1 MKKILLVLF
10 VIIVASITLI
20 ACGGEDSTT
29 TIPTES
35 STTATPSKDST
46 TAHPT
51 QSTVTVTFDS
61 AGGSSVPSQYV
72 KNGGKVEKPENPT
85 KEGYIFDGWYVE
97 DAQWD
102 FDASTVS
109 ENITLVAK
117 WTLNTYTITYVTD
130 ENVSNLS
137 NPTSCTANDIISL
150 KTPTSNNRYTV
161 FCWYTDSNYI
171 NEITEIKNVEK
182 NITLY
187 GKWVTSDNAI
197 TFEKVKNNYQVKDCL
212 NIEKVVIPAS
222 YNGLPVTSIGNNA
235 FDNCSALTSVTIPN
249 GVKVIREYAFRNC
262 SSLKSIT
269 IPNSV
274 TSISNHAF
282 EDCTALT
289 NITIPDSVTSI
300 GAYAFRNCSSLTS
313 IKIPNKVTAI
323 SEGAFVGC
331 LSLKSVTIP
340 NSVEYICNN
349 AFESCFALTS
359 ITIPNSV
366 TSIGDNA
373 FIWCS
378 SLKSITI
385 PKSVTSIGTYAFF
398 GCYSLTSV
406 VIPDITFFMG
416 DSAFLN
422 CISATIYCTA
432 ENQPS
437 NWSPNW
443 NPDNRPVVWGYTG

>member
-1 MKKILLVLF
+1 MKRILLVLF
-10 VIIVASITLI
+10 VIIIASLTLI
-20 ACGGEDSTT
+20 ACGGDDNSTT
-29 TIPTES
+29 AAPTES
-35 STTATPSKDST
+35 STTVPPAPST
-46 TAHPT
+46 F
-51 QSTVTVTFDS
+51 TVTFDS
-61 AGGSSVPSQYV
+61 NGGSSVLSQIV
-72 KNGGKVEKPENPT
+72 NEGAKAEKPDDPT
-85 KEGYIFDGWYVE
+85 KEGYVFDGWYAG
-97 DAQWD
+97 DTKWD
-102 FDASTVS
+102 FSASVVS
-109 ENITLVAK
+109 ADITLVAK
-117 WTLNTYTITYVTD
+117 WEDKTYTITYVTD
-130 ENVSNLS
+130 ENVSGLS
-137 NPTSCTANDIISL
+137 NPKSCTAHDIISL
-150 KTPTSNNRYTV
+150 KVPTSSNKYTV
-161 FCWYTDSNYI
+161 FRWYTDSNYI
-171 NEITEIKNVEK
+171 NEISEVKNIEK

-197 TFEKVKNNYQVKDCL
+197 TFEKVKNTYQVKECL

-235 FDNCSALTSVTIPN
+235 FESCSALTSVTIPN

-262 SSLKSIT
+262 SSLKNVT
-269 IPNSV
+269 IPSSV

-282 EDCTALT
+282 EDCTSLT
-289 NITIPDSVTSI
+289 NITIPDSVISI
-300 GAYAFRNCSSLTS
+300 GAYAFRNCFSLTS

-323 SEGAFVGC
+323 SEGAFIGC
-331 LSLKSVTIP
+331 LALKSITIP
-340 NSVEYICNN
+340 NSVKCICNN

-385 PKSVTSIGTYAFF
+385 PKSVTIIGTYAFF

-406 VIPDITFFMG
+406 VIPDTTFFMG

-437 NWSPNW
+437 DWSPNW
-443 NPDNRPVVWGYTG
+443 NPDNRPVVWGYKG

>member
-1 MKKILLVLF
+1 MKKILLVIFILL
-10 VIIVASITLI
+10 VASLTLI
-20 ACGGEDSTT
+20 ACGGEDGTT
-29 TIPTES
+29 TITTES

-72 KNGGKVEKPENPT
+72 KNGGKAEKPENPT
-85 KEGYIFDGWYVE
+85 KEGYIFDGWCVE

-137 NPTSCTANDIISL
+137 NPTSCTAHDIISL
-150 KTPTSNNRYTV
+150 KVPASSNKYTV
-161 FCWYTDSNYI
+161 FRWYTDSNYI

-235 FDNCSALTSVTIPN
+235 FESCSSLTSVTIPN
-249 GVKVIREYAFRNC
+249 GVKDIGEYAFRNC

-274 TSISNHAF
+274 TSISNSAF
-282 EDCTALT
+282 EDCTSLT

-331 LSLKSVTIP
+331 LSLKSITIP

-385 PKSVTSIGTYAFF
+385 PNSVISIGTYAFF

-406 VIPDITFFMG
+406 VIPSSIVFM
-416 DSAFLN
+416 SENAFLG
-422 CISATIYCTA
+422 CISATICCKA
-432 ENQPS
+432 ESQPS
-437 NWSPNW
+437 DWSPNW